1 MLNKIIILVSIL
13 IYSLAYAQLPNEE
26 LARQFMLNG
35 EFEKAA
41 AEYEKLYSKIPNQFY
56 LEEWIEACIQL
67 KEYNKAEKLIK
78 KQIKQQEYNLA
89 LRVQLGKLYEL
100 QNDLAKSKK
109 EYEKSISLL
118 EPQQEQIFGLYQAF
132 FNIQEYDYCIETLF
146 KGRKLLKGTYPFSI
160 ELADVYQQKGD
171 YSGMFGEYLSLLD
184 LGQGYLQQVQSII
197 QNRIDEDPSSERNQ
211 LLKSQLLKKIQ
222 TNAENTLYNE
232 FYAWL
237 LMQEKNFDGA
247 FVQLKTLDK
256 RNKEEGGRLMAL
268 APIALNNENY
278 DVAVK
283 SYEYVIAK
291 GKDNFYYSQ
300 AKMELVKTLQKK
312 LTAGQYTSIDLQ
324 QLEIQYLTT
333 IEELG
338 KNQNTLFF
346 LKDLAHLYAFY
357 LHQPEKSIAL
367 LNECLE
373 FKATNERSKAEC
385 KMELAD
391 ILVFTGEVWESA
403 LLYGQ
408 VEKQFKE
415 DPLGQE
421 AKYRNAK
428 LSFYRGE
435 FSWAQ
440 AQLDVLMASTSKFI
454 ANDALY
460 LSLLIIENSGL
471 DSNTTPLLMY
481 ARSELL
487 YFQNKFD
494 ECLLT
499 LDSVNKEF
507 SGHALAD
514 DILFKKAQIAQ
525 TKSDFILAEKLYAEV
540 FNTYNYDLLA
550 DDALIN
556 MARINEKYLN
566 NKVKAQEY
574 YQKLLTD
581 FSGSLYVVEARRAY
595 RQLRGDKV
603 N

>member
-1 MLNKIIILVSIL
+1 MLNKFLIILFIAIVN
-13 IYSLAYAQLPNEE
+13 LAFAQQPNEE
-26 LARQFMLNG
+26 LARQYMLNG
-35 EFEKAA
+35 EYEKAA
-41 AEYEKLYSKIPNQFY
+41 SEYEKLYSKIPNQYF
-56 LEEWIEACIQL
+56 LDEWINACIQL
-67 KEYNKAEKLIK
+67 KEYDKAEKLIK
-78 KQIKQQEYNLA
+78 KQIKQQEYNLG
-89 LRVQLGKLYEL
+89 LRVKLGSLYNT
-100 QNDLAKSKK
+100 QNELAKSKK
-109 EYEKSISLL
+109 EYDKALSLM
-118 EPQQEQIFGLYQAF
+118 EANQEQIFNLYQAF
-132 FNIQEYDYCIETLF
+132 LNIQEYDYCIETLL
-146 KGRKLLKGTYPFSI
+146 KGRKLLRGAYPFSI
-160 ELADVYQQKGD
+160 ELADVFQQKGD
-171 YSGMFGEYLSLLD
+171 FANMFAEYLSLLD
-184 LGQGYLQQVQSII
+184 LGQGYLQQVQALV
-197 QNRIDEDPSSERNQ
+197 QNRIDEDPNSQRNQ
-211 LLKSQLLKKIQ
+211 LLKNQILKKIQ
-222 TNAENTLYNE
+222 SNNDNTLYNE

-268 APIALNNENY
+268 APVALNNENY

-283 SYEYVIAK
+283 AYEYVILK

-300 AKMELVKTLQKK
+300 AKMDLVKTLQKK
-312 LTAGQYTSIDLQ
+312 LTAGQYTSLDLQ
-324 QLEIQYLTT
+324 QLEQQYIST

-338 KNQNTLFF
+338 KNQNTIIFI
-346 LKDLAHLYAFY
+346 KELAHLYAFY
-357 LHQPEKSIAL
+357 LHQPNKSIEL
-367 LNECLE
+367 LNECLTING
-373 FKATNERSKAEC
+373 ANERAKAEC

-391 ILVFTGEVWESA
+391 IMVFMGEMWESA

-421 AKYRNAK
+421 AKYRNAR

-435 FSWAQ
+435 FAWAQ
-440 AQLDVLMASTSKFI
+440 AQLDELKASTSKFI

-487 YFQNKFD
+487 FYQNKYE

-499 LDSVNKEF
+499 LDSISKEF
-507 SGHALAD
+507 GGHALAD
-514 DILFKKAQIAQ
+514 DILFKKAQIAE
-525 TKSDFILAEKLYAEV
+525 TKNDFVLAEKLYSEV

-550 DDALIN
+550 DDALIK
-556 MARINEKYLN
+556 MARLNEKQLN
-566 NKVKAQEY
+566 NKTKAQEY

-581 FSGSLYVVEARRAY
+581 FSGSLYVVEARKAY
-595 RQLRGDKV
+595 RQLRGDKL